1 MLPFSLFND
10 ILSGYARNFKINPN
24 HVACKLLH
32 DNHAE
37 DQRLNRLTSSR
48 KLSIDLEDESA
59 LIARASHDPEAFGL
73 LYQRYVDRI
82 YRYLFSHVGEPA
94 EAEDLTAQVFTA
106 AWEGLARYQERGEFS
121 AWLFRIARNKAN
133 DYHRGR
139 RAHFSLDKSSDE
151 RGSHHPGLRDLS
163 AELEHAEDLERL
175 ANLIDSLEAG
185 QVELLRL
192 RFAAHLTY
200 AEMASLLGRTEA
212 AIKMAVSRLLRQLKA
227 GWEAGDE

>member
-48 KLSIDLEDESA
+48 KLSIALEDESA
-59 LIARASHDPEAFGL
+59 LIARARHDPEAFGL

-121 AWLFRIARNKAN
+121 AWLFRIARNKAT
-133 DYHRGR
+133 DYHRNR
-139 RAHFSLDKSSDE
+139 RVHLSWEAE
-151 RGSHHPGLRDLS
+151 RALTGTSRRDAGDPSTGLER
-163 AELEHAEDLERL
+163 AEDLARL
-175 ANLIDSLEAG
+175 SGLIDRLEAI

-192 RFAAHLTY
+192 RFAAELTH
-200 AEMASLLGRTEA
+200 AEIASLLGRSEV
-212 AIKMAVSRLLRQLKA
+212 AIKMALGRLLRQLQA
-227 GWEAGDE
+227 EWEAGNE